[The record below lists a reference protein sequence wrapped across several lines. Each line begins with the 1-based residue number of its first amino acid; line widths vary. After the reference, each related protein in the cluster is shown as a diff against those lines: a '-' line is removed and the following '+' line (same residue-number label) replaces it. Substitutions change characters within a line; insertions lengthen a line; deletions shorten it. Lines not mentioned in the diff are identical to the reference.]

1 MKKRIIALVLCSV
14 MLSLTACEAKDVS
27 SLMGKG
33 KEESTTEAENET
45 EEKKMDMDTE
55 KDDSKEKSKTPT
67 FGDNDDTYEGF
78 SYLYT
83 ETLATESET
92 DEKSGKMKNQKLN
105 VYIPQDEYNY
115 VGRNNASADKL
126 GVSFDIELNP
136 YLRYDEDDYLPE
148 ENLQYYIDENFDEF
162 YNDHYK
168 DVEKGEIETLDN
180 GVKAK
185 VTYCDYDEYDDSYS
199 VHDKTYYYVT
209 LNDELNAMVI
219 FDINPEE
226 TTGKTD
232 ALISE
237 LESYYNISLD
247 WDKKA
252 AESKLAAFLEN
263 PNAEG
268 NKISNGYMIFELPE
282 GWKADNDYGDYSDD
296 IYAPDGNVYSKNG
309 FVKVEYEYVGS
320 EIDNIKNMSDSD
332 IDEMM
337 SIALGDDINST
348 TIEKLGETNL
358 GYTISIK
365 MEAAALDNNATV
377 TQFMAFRD
385 GYVYAVSAVEA
396 GDSDAEAVAK
406 DIIYNAV
413 LKD

>member
-1 MKKRIIALVLCSV
+1 
-14 MLSLTACEAKDVS
+14 
-27 SLMGKG
+27 
-33 KEESTTEAENET
+33 
-45 EEKKMDMDTE
+45 
-55 KDDSKEKSKTPT
+55 
-67 FGDNDDTYEGF
+67 
-78 SYLYT
+78 
-83 ETLATESET
+83 
-92 DEKSGKMKNQKLN
+92 MKNQKLN

-115 VGRNNASADKL
+115 VGRNIASADKL

-268 NKISNGYMIFELPE
+268 NKISNGYMIIELPE